1 MIGWGALIS
10 EAYIPVSGLP
20 LIVMISLRVAG
31 GGWED
36 SRTQGETGDRMIG
49 RGTIFRSRVAA
60 IRYQVRVLR
69 FRFGFR
75 KSAIRHLSS
84 TQSSNSGGSP
94 GWPVA
99 GLFHSVLH
107 SALNAVLHAAL
118 RDRFRP
124 PSSVIDS
131 VICHRFR
138 DRFSPPFVLCRQ
150 INHPP
155 PRMSFLTPK
164 PEKATK

>member
-1 MIGWGALIS
+1 MSACAPNRLAAAGRTKVGARFIVPSTAEGAAKPRPYPQPPCGGQAVGSTGAQGETGNPMIGRGALIS
-10 EAYIPVSGLP
+10 GAYIPVSGLP

-31 GGWED
+31 G
-36 SRTQGETGDRMIG
+36 
-49 RGTIFRSRVAA
+49 
-60 IRYQVRVLR
+60 
-69 FRFGFR
+69 
-75 KSAIRHLSS
+75 
-84 TQSSNSGGSP
+84 SP

-107 SALNAVLHAAL
+107 SVLNAALHSDL

-155 PRMSFLTPK
+155 SRMAFVTPK

>member
-1 MIGWGALIS
+1 MAVENTGAQRETGNRMIGWGAHFQ
-10 EAYIPVSGLP
+10 VSGLSHQAP
-20 LIVMISLRVAG
+20 G
-31 GGWED
+31 
-36 SRTQGETGDRMIG
+36 TGAQ
-49 RGTIFRSRVAA
+49 V
-60 IRYQVRVLR
+60 QVRVQEIRLLSSVIDSAISR
-69 FRFGFR
+69 FRV
-75 KSAIRHLSS
+75 A
-84 TQSSNSGGSP
+84 GGSP

-107 SALNAVLHAAL
+107 SVLNAALHSDL

-155 PRMSFLTPK
+155 YRMAFLTPK